1 MLVVKGFSTPHT
13 TLLASPQVE
22 RGDNNPS
29 LIFNP
34 HKKSPHSVKR
44 KERDRIEMIC
54 FSLSSL
60 LSQAT
65 KHPK

>member
-22 RGDNNPS
+22 RGDKNPS

-34 HKKSPHSVKR
+34 SQKKA
-44 KERDRIEMIC
+44 
-54 FSLSSL
+54 LTL
-60 LSQAT
+60 
-65 KHPK
+65 

>member
-22 RGDNNPS
+22 RGDKNPS

-34 HKKSPHSVKR
+34 SQKKALTLWNEKR
-44 KERDRIEMIC
+44 GTELRWFAWALIFTI
-54 FSLSSL
+54 SSN
-60 LSQAT
+60 
-65 KHPK
+65 